1 MASST
6 NGLSEAEIQMNL
18 KALRKLDP
26 CIQAIM
32 AHSSQVQLY
41 KYISKNSS
49 DGDWVQTKVAGA
61 LFVYQ
66 REAAPKYGFLIMNR
80 NSKENMVEVV
90 TTELTFQNEKLGDA
104 SQGGAFLLYRKTKPA
119 DGSFSIF
126 GIWFCNE
133 GECEAVSVKIKDIQ
147 KVLARQEALRQKVN
161 EEERGLLGGA
171 GKLGELFKSA
181 ETSGDK
187 PGGQQQQQQN
197 LGQLFKSAQ
206 SQPAAKTTGKSH
218 LGQKN
223 LPNLATVEASP
234 PSQGGLQ
241 LMRLLSQS
249 GDVQTQVPAPNGP
262 GAGPMVHTMNH
273 PVGPPMMTG
282 HGAPLGY
289 HGATMGQQSAPGQTG
304 PAGPTP
310 PLEED
315 RGATS
320 ASVLDFFAKAST
332 QSSTSPHHQMMEAS
346 AFTSVPPPPLI
357 TGGPPSSLPA
367 PRTLLPPAGPPA
379 HQGVMPQGV
388 TALPISEGL
397 SMGYIPV
404 SLPGM
409 QETLAG
415 PVPGMHSVESV
426 EAEQRRGG
434 TTASMGG
441 SLSDLSS
448 QLMSKLQVAS
458 SVHKPPAAQAPSQ
471 NQGVTLLSPQVFAS
485 PSPSAHEP
493 VLSNTRAS
501 ASPRQHQP
509 DHLATMAPPYHHTLS
524 PAHMVEALKYLFETD
539 AHFVQRLHEAYTMSV
554 QRRLQQNGH
563 H

>member
-18 KALRKLDP
+18 KALKKLDP

-187 PGGQQQQQQN
+187 PGGQQQQQN

-241 LMRLLSQS
+241 LMRLLGQS

-282 HGAPLGY
+282 HGAPIGY
-289 HGATMGQQSAPGQTG
+289 HGATMGQRSAPGQTG

-379 HQGVMPQGV
+379 HQGGMPQGV

-404 SLPGM
+404 SLPAM
-409 QETLAG
+409 QESHVG

-458 SVHKPPAAQAPSQ
+458 SVHKPQTAQATSQ

-485 PSPSAHEP
+485 PSPSAHDP
-493 VLSNTRAS
+493 VSANNRAP
-501 ASPRQHQP
+501 ASPPQHQP
-509 DHLATMAPPYHHTLS
+509 DHLAAMAPPHYHTLS
-524 PAHMVEALKYLFETD
+524 PAHMVEALKYLFDTD

>member
-187 PGGQQQQQQN
+187 PGGQQQQN

-249 GDVQTQVPAPNGP
+249 GDVQTQVPASNGP

-282 HGAPLGY
+282 HGAPIGY

-458 SVHKPPAAQAPSQ
+458 SVHKPPTAQAPSQ

-501 ASPRQHQP
+501 ASPRQHQQ